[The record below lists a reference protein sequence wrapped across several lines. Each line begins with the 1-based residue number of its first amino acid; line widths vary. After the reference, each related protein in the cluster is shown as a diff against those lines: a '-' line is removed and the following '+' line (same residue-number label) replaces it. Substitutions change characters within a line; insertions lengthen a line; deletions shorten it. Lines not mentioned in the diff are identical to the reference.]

1 MTQISYIYWIVSDSQ
16 IHDVARLKP
25 ILPFYLPAVMGD
37 ANRLYVSRDVIPL
50 YRSLLPKAS
59 IITPNWFEVE

>member
-1 MTQISYIYWIVSDSQ
+1 MIAESLVPRQK
-16 IHDVARLKP
+16 LKP
-25 ILPFYLPAVMGD
+25 KLLSYLLAVMGD
-37 ANRLYVSRDVIPL
+37 AGRLYVSRDVIPL

>member
-1 MTQISYIYWIVSDSQ
+1 MTKSL
-16 IHDVARLKP
+16 ARRQKLNP
-25 ILPFYLPAVMGD
+25 RPLPYQLAVMGD
-37 ANRLYVSRDVIPL
+37 AGRLYVSRDVIPI

>member
-1 MTQISYIYWIVSDSQ
+1 MTQISYIYWIVSEGQ
-16 IHDVARLKP
+16 IHGVVP
-25 ILPFYLPAVMGD
+25 IAEANATYTLAVMGD
-37 ANRLYVSRDVIPL
+37 ANRLYVSRDVIPI